1 MARDRRPAR
10 TGAFVDGSG
19 RTVSLTLE
27 WGPAE
32 PRSYRGHHGRREWCS
47 VSMASANRRR
57 PRAGSHSDPKHVSDN
72 RWVACSNHAP
82 YLNTRLEV
90 YPPAWGYSTCEIRA
104 AGPEAFGVARRPR

>member
-1 MARDRRPAR
+1 MVAGELSHSRWHRGQLSRDHI
-10 TGAFVDGSG
+10 GVIIDGEDG
-19 RTVSLTLE
+19 
-27 WGPAE
+27 
-32 PRSYRGHHGRREWCS
+32 S
-47 VSMASANRRR
+47 VSMASVNRRR

-90 YPPAWGYSTCEIRA
+90 FPPAWGYSTCEIRA